1 VKHTKLV
8 TLNEARDRKG
18 ITQLQLEEASGVDR
32 TRISKLETQADP
44 NPTLDTYEKLDKA
57 LRALGALKASE
68 KLVFGPSREAVA

>member
-1 VKHTKLV
+1 MKHTKLV